1 MVSLLIPEKEK
12 SRLHLSLI
20 AALVA
25 IPVLFNAIALLP
37 ELRCSIPSL
46 NDDAFHYLFIQRASQ
61 ALASGENPVDHW
73 IPQLELGFPQF
84 FYYQHLP
91 HLAVVALHRLLLQR
105 VSLLTLFNLVR
116 YLLMVLL
123 PITVWWSMRRM
134 DFSISAS
141 AVGAAFSALLSSNLG
156 FGFDFG
162 SYIWRGSGL
171 YTQLWAMHLFFIST
185 ACLYRFLSRGTGYLA
200 AVFACS
206 ALVLSDLLYAYIMGV
221 TALIIFFFS
230 IGQARQR

>member
-1 MVSLLIPEKEK
+1 MLGFGTVMDGSG
-12 SRLHLSLI
+12 
-20 AALVA
+20 AALGVEA
-25 IPVLFNAIALLP
+25 FGFDFRNFTDGLP
-37 ELRCSIPSL
+37 EISSAE
-46 NDDAFHYLFIQRASQ
+46 AF
-61 ALASGENPVDHW
+61 
-73 IPQLELGFPQF
+73 
-84 FYYQHLP
+84 
-91 HLAVVALHRLLLQR
+91 
-105 VSLLTLFNLVR
+105 
-116 YLLMVLL
+116 
-123 PITVWWSMRRM
+123 
-134 DFSISAS
+134 
-141 AVGAAFSALLSSNLG
+141 G